1 MGDPTSPRKDMKMA
15 RSLSPLV
22 LEPRGCRVPALPEA
36 LLGPW
41 GAGRTPR
48 LLKSAVHRADG
59 RLQCDGHC
67 GGLAPRILSACE
79 SRPALSGASWE
90 ARVREGEEASARV
103 RGQRRFPP
111 AAGGQQQVPRTE
123 KADETAARGCRAPGE
138 QAGASGLGGRRGAA
152 ARSSVPCQP
161 RWPLRRGGARV
172 VARGL
177 MCSAALLMPRNLRSQ
192 LASSSIFWAPT
203 RPQAVRLQSC
213 SPQGCLAGP
222 ASSSVYTS
230 PSLCP
235 HAASQK
241 S

>member
-1 MGDPTSPRKDMKMA
+1 MSFTVIRNLYVGDPNLYVGDPTSPRKDMKTA

-79 SRPALSGASWE
+79 SRPALSEASWE

-103 RGQRRFPP
+103 GGQRRFPP

-123 KADETAARGCRAPGE
+123 KADETAARGCRVPGE

-172 VARGL
+172 VVRGL

-192 LASSSIFWAPT
+192 LASSSIFWALT
-203 RPQAVRLQSC
+203 RS
-213 SPQGCLAGP
+213 
-222 ASSSVYTS
+222 
-230 PSLCP
+230 
-235 HAASQK
+235 
-241 S
+241 

>member
-22 LEPRGCRVPALPEA
+22 LGRGAAVCQRCPR
-36 LLGPW
+36 PW
-41 GAGRTPR
+41 VRGELDARGPR

-79 SRPALSGASWE
+79 SRPALSKASQE
-90 ARVREGEEASARV
+90 ALVREGEEASARV
-103 RGQRRFPP
+103 GGQRRFPP

-213 SPQGCLAGP
+213 SPQGCLAEP
-222 ASSSVYTS
+222 ASSSVCTS

>member
-41 GAGRTPR
+41 GAGRTPL

-79 SRPALSGASWE
+79 SCPALSEASRE

-103 RGQRRFPP
+103 GGQRRFPP

-123 KADETAARGCRAPGE
+123 KADETAARGCRVPGE
-138 QAGASGLGGRRGAA
+138 QAGASGLGARRGAA

-172 VARGL
+172 VVRGL

-203 RPQAVRLQSC
+203 RS
-213 SPQGCLAGP
+213 
-222 ASSSVYTS
+222 
-230 PSLCP
+230 
-235 HAASQK
+235 
-241 S
+241 

>member
-213 SPQGCLAGP
+213 SPQGCLAEP
-222 ASSSVYTS
+222 ASSSVCTS

>member
-22 LEPRGCRVPALPEA
+22 LGRGAAVCQRCPR
-36 LLGPW
+36 PW
-41 GAGRTPR
+41 VRGELDARGPR

-161 RWPLRRGGARV
+161 WWPLRRGGARM

-213 SPQGCLAGP
+213 LAEP
-222 ASSSVYTS
+222 ASSSVCTS

>member
-79 SRPALSGASWE
+79 SRPALSGASRE

-103 RGQRRFPP
+103 RGRRRFPP

-172 VARGL
+172 VVRGL

-203 RPQAVRLQSC
+203 RS
-213 SPQGCLAGP
+213 
-222 ASSSVYTS
+222 
-230 PSLCP
+230 
-235 HAASQK
+235 
-241 S
+241 

>member
-1 MGDPTSPRKDMKMA
+1 MKMA

-41 GAGRTPR
+41 GAGRTPL

-79 SRPALSGASWE
+79 SRPALSEASWE

-103 RGQRRFPP
+103 GGQRRFPP

-177 MCSAALLMPRNLRSQ
+177 MCSVALLMPRNLRSQ

-213 SPQGCLAGP
+213 LAEP
-222 ASSSVYTS
+222 ASSSVCTS